1 MSNIREM
8 VAVCFN
14 MPTKIVNINQR
25 EPFVVTN
32 TFGVLDKIARAQ
44 CDLAIYISMTAS
56 FPT

>member
-1 MSNIREM
+1 M

>member
-1 MSNIREM
+1 
-8 VAVCFN
+8 

-32 TFGVLDKIARAQ
+32 TFGVLDKITSAQ
-44 CDLAIYISMTAS
+44 CDLAIHISMTAS